1 MSQHQTEIGI
11 LADLARELQELETLE
26 RFQLGGDASVP
37 RLCNVEVTFSTPHHD
52 NDDRAHKR
60 MGEAF
65 AEAIAESA
73 HDLVRNAVAHQR
85 GVVERLREQLAD
97 HYANANSVNG
107 ADVGI
112 ETYDQM
118 PTTPTVGGT
127 LTVMSGAGVS
137 APADDESTY

>member
-1 MSQHQTEIGI
+1 MSKHETEIGI

-26 RFQLGGDASVP
+26 RFQLGGDDSLL
-37 RLCNVEVTFSTPHHD
+37 RLSNVEVTFVTPYYD

-85 GVVERLREQLAD
+85 GLVESLRKQLAD
-97 HYANANSVNG
+97 HYARENRANG

-112 ETYDQM
+112 ETFDQ
-118 PTTPTVGGT
+118 TQT
-127 LTVMSGAGVS
+127 LTFDGTVTGMSGAGVS
-137 APADDESTY
+137 APAYDEDPF